1 MKPFKSLSS
10 KYESLELDNPRMSKG
25 GHQGEST
32 RDAAAIYPSLS
43 VKPPK
48 SFDFSK
54 FEEFPRWLKR
64 FERYRFISDLSKQ
77 ERALQVNA
85 LLYALGGESEDIFTS
100 FTFDDSA
107 DQKNYV
113 PVKEKLDHHF
123 ILGFHMTSSKLKNK
137 ELSILLVLILILSVI
152 RTSEDSSFC
161 KFSV

>member
-48 SFDFSK
+48 SFNFSK
-54 FEEFPRWLKR
+54 FEEFLRCVKR
-64 FERYRFISDLSKQ
+64 FERYRVISGFSKQ
-77 ERALQVNA
+77 EEALQVNA
-85 LLYALGGESEDIFTS
+85 LLYALVGESEDIFTS

-107 DQKNYV
+107 DQKKYDRY
-113 PVKEKLDHHF
+113 PVKEKFDYHF
-123 ILGFHMTSSKLKNK
+123 IAKKN
-137 ELSILLVLILILSVI
+137 VI
-152 RTSEDSSFC
+152 YERA
-161 KFSV
+161 KFNLRVQGQDEPVD